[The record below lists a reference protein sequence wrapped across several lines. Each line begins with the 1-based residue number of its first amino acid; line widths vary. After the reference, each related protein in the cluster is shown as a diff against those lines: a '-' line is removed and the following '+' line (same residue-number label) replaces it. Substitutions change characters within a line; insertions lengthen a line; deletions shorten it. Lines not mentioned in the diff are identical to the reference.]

1 MNGENNGVAM
11 TSHITPWFSYTPR
24 QDTDIVRR
32 MKVAM
37 TVVMTSRITPLFSG
51 IQKRA
56 HEW

>member
-37 TVVMTSRITPLFSG
+37 TVVMTSCITPLFSG
-51 IQKRA
+51 IPNKYR
-56 HEW
+56 